1 MALVL
6 TRTLRWAGRLTSV
19 VVLAFVVVSATVPA
33 GTPSPTE
40 IVALVFFPGMVGAGL
55 LLAWWREDLGALT
68 ATVGLLAFY
77 LWSLVGGRH
86 FARGPWFLVCWS
98 PTLFFAASWFLR
110 RRPRPDGASSA

>member
-1 MALVL
+1 MF

-19 VVLAFVVVSATVPA
+19 VVLAFLVLSATVPA

-40 IVALVFFPGMVGAGL
+40 MVALVFFPGIVGAGL
-55 LLAWWREDLGALT
+55 LLAWWREDLGALAAT
-68 ATVGLLAFY
+68 AGLVGFY
-77 LWSLVGGRH
+77 LWNLVSGSH

-110 RRPRPDGASSA
+110 RRPRTGGAAAR